1 MVKSI
6 DCKVTTK
13 DRPIVAKAYIG
24 NHLSLQLTSTTA
36 EVRGR
41 KIIKTTLI
49 TGTMV
54 VKKEHMTLMAT
65 KKLIKDIVLINV
77 SFL

>member
-1 MVKSI
+1 
-6 DCKVTTK
+6 VTTRDK
-13 DRPIVAKAYIG
+13 PIVANAYIG

-36 EVRGR
+36 EVSGR
-41 KIIKTTLI
+41 KMIKMILT

-54 VKKEHMTLMAT
+54 VKKEQMTFMAT
-65 KKLIKDIVLINV
+65 KKLIKDMVLINV